1 MLVGMALNSVLASH
15 VSTIDI
21 SSMINNPP
29 SNSFVLTEG
38 DFSRPFK
45 PSSRWIVLA
54 GNPVVSFIRLAARP
68 VGAASRIGK
77 ISWVYLFGSN
87 SKPFN
92 SANKLTIPLITVVF
106 PVPGPP
112 VKINKGDRIASE
124 IAFSCDSPYWIP
136 NIFSIR
142 RMFFCTSFSS

>member
-1 MLVGMALNSVLASH
+1 MLASH

-21 SSMINNPP
+21 SSTIKSPP

-38 DFSRPFK
+38 VFSRPFS
-45 PSSRWIVLA
+45 PSKRWIVLA
-54 GNPVVSFIRLAARP
+54 GRPVVSFIRLAARP

-77 ISWVYLFGSN
+77 ISWVYFDGSN
-87 SKPFN
+87 SRPFN
-92 SANKLTIPLITVVF
+92 SAKRLTIPLITVVF

-112 VKINKGDRIASE
+112 VKINRGERMASAIAC
-124 IAFSCDSPYWIP
+124 SCEGPYCIP

-142 RMFFCTSFSS
+142 RIFFCTSFSG